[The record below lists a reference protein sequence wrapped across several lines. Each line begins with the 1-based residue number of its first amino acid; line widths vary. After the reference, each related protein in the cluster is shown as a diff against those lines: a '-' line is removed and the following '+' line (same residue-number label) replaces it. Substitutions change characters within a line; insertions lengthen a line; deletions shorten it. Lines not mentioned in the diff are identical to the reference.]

1 MAKSGPI
8 PRRESDLARPRERKG
23 GDVQPV
29 QKGRLR
35 EVTVPEPDEEW
46 HPIAKMIWESA
57 QTSGQADYYQDTDY
71 ALLYSICED
80 IHEYKS
86 RYQRNGQ
93 ILSTLYSTLGRL
105 MFTEGDRRSLRL
117 ELHADEPA
125 DDAEVTAISDYK
137 NRLKL
142 VA

>member
-23 GDVQPV
+23 GKVQPV

-35 EVTVPEPDEEW
+35 EVTIPEADPDW

-80 IHEYKS
+80 ISVYKDNS
-86 RYQRNGQ
+86 RRNGQ
-93 ILSTLYSTLGRL
+93 ILSSLYSTLGRL

-117 ELHADEPA
+117 ELHADEPE
-125 DDAEVTAISDYK
+125 DDAEVHAIEDYK